1 MHTDPSSSGPDI
13 IYNVTIMVDHAIANS
28 WLQWL
33 LEEHIPDVLSTGCF
47 TGHQVLRLLEV
58 DEAEGLTYA
67 IQYKAPSR
75 EEYYRYIK
83 EHASE
88 MRDRSVQK
96 WGDRFIAF
104 RTVMEVVQ

>member
-1 MHTDPSSSGPDI
+1 MHTAPSSPGI
-13 IYNVTIMVDHAIANS
+13 IYNVTIMVDHAIANP
-28 WLQWL
+28 WLQWM

-47 TGHQVLRLLEV
+47 TGHQVLRLLDV

-67 IQYKAPSR
+67 IQYRSSSR
-75 EEYYRYIK
+75 EDYNRYIN

-88 MRDRSVQK
+88 MRNRSVQK